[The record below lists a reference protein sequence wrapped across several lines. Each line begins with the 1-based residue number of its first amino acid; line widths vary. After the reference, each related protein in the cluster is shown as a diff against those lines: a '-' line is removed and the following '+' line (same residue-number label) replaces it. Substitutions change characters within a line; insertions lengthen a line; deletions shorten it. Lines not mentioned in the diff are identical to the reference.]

1 MPKTPKIT
9 RRTFKKSSLKTFGFF
24 LFFSA
29 LVWVLVQLSKEY
41 TEIVEIPLEYTNTPL
56 DKSISKEKPLAVEA
70 RMEGKGFKILYYQL
84 FKPSL
89 EIDLEQAREEGL
101 QLVYSIEDNR
111 EIIGEQLNFDFENT
125 RFLVN
130 QVRVDFQP
138 KMKKKLKVIPNLKLS
153 YAVGF
158 SAQREVQLS
167 PDSVDVT
174 GPENILDTLE
184 EVNTVELSINNVNN
198 NVNGEVAIDTSGLGM
213 LSFYTTKV
221 AYSQEVE
228 KFTEGTVKVEVEVQN
243 VPPDINLVVFPKE
256 VLVHYQV
263 NLKQYELV
271 SQDDFKVV
279 ADYNDIREGEDYFM
293 AEITEKPDF
302 VTNIR
307 LSERRIQFVIKR

>member
-1 MPKTPKIT
+1 MPKTPKI
-9 RRTFKKSSLKTFGFF
+9 RRRSFKKSSLKTFGFF

-29 LVWVLVQLSKEY
+29 MVWVLVQLSKEY
-41 TEIVEIPLEYTNTPL
+41 IQIVEIPLEYTNAPM
-56 DKSISKEKPLAVEA
+56 DKSISNEKPLAVEA
-70 RMEGKGFKILYYQL
+70 RMQGRGFKILYYQL
-84 FKPSL
+84 FKPSIQ
-89 EIDLEQAREEGL
+89 IDLEQAREEGL

-111 EIIGEQLNFDFENT
+111 ERIREQLNLDFENT

-138 KMKKKLKVIPNLKLS
+138 RKKKKLKVVPNINLS

-158 SAQREVQLS
+158 SALKEVQLS
-167 PDSVDVT
+167 PDSIDVT

-184 EVNTVELSINNVNN
+184 EVNTVQLNINNVNN
-198 NVNGEVAIDTSGLGM
+198 NINGSVAIDTSDLGM
-213 LSFYTTKV
+213 LNFYTTKV
-221 AYSQEVE
+221 NYSQEVE
-228 KFTEGTVKVEVEVQN
+228 KFTEGTVKIEVEVLN
-243 VPPDINLVVFPKE
+243 VPPDINLVIFPRE

-271 SQDDFKVV
+271 SQDDFRVV
-279 ADYNDIREGEDYFM
+279 CDYNDIREGEDYFM
-293 AEITEKPDF
+293 AEIVERPEF

>member
-9 RRTFKKSSLKTFGFF
+9 RRSFKKSSLKTFGFF

-29 LVWVLVQLSKEY
+29 LIWVLVQLSKEY
-41 TEIVEIPLEYTNTPL
+41 TEIVEFPLEYTNAPL
-56 DKSISKEKPLAVEA
+56 DKSISRDKPVAVEA
-70 RMEGKGFKILYYQL
+70 RMRGKGFNILYYQL

-89 EIDLEQAREEGL
+89 EVDLQNAREDGL

-111 EIIGEQLNFDFENT
+111 ENIEAQLNLDYENT

-130 QVRVDFQP
+130 QVKVDFQP
-138 KMKKKLKVIPNLKLS
+138 KMRKKIKVVPNINLS

-167 PDSVDVT
+167 PDSIDVT

-184 EVNTVELSINNVNN
+184 EVNTVQLNINNVNS
-198 NVNGEVAIDTSGLGM
+198 NVSGKVAIDTSGLGI
-213 LSFYTTKV
+213 LNFYTTRV
-221 AYSQEVE
+221 NYAQEVE
-228 KFTEGTVKVEVEVQN
+228 KFTEGTVKIEVEVLN
-243 VPPDINLVVFPKE
+243 VPEDINLAVFPRQ

-263 NLKQYELV
+263 NLQQYELV
-271 SQDDFKVV
+271 GEDDFRVV
-279 ADYNDIREGEDYFM
+279 VDYNDIREGEDYFM
-293 AEITEKPDF
+293 AKIVEKPEF